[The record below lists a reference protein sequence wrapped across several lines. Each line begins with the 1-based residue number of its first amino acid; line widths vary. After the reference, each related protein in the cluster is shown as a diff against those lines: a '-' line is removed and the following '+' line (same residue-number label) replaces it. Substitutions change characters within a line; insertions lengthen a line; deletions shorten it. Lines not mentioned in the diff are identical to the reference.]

1 MSFDASSPQVL
12 ATTKEELAD
21 KTQLLKEEKALT
33 FKLTRDGEAYRFRI
47 QVRALFFDII
57 NAAAA
62 STLLCPF
69 TCRNALFFP
78 FRLFL

>member
-1 MSFDASSPQVL
+1 MSTDASTVQVL

-47 QVRALFFDII
+47 QVRALF
-57 NAAAA
+57 
-62 STLLCPF
+62 SCG
-69 TCRNALFFP
+69 RQRR
-78 FRLFL
+78 RLNPTMPLHVS

>member
-1 MSFDASSPQVL
+1 MYNHCALTRASLRVSFDASSPQVL

-47 QVRALFFDII
+47 QVRSLLISVV
-57 NAAAA
+57 NAA
-62 STLLCPF
+62 
-69 TCRNALFFP
+69 
-78 FRLFL
+78 